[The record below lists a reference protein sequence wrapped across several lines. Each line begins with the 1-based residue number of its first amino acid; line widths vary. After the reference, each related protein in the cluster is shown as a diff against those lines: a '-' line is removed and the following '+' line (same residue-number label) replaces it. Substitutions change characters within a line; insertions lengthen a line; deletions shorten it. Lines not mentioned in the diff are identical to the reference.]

1 MSISPFHVW
10 AIVRLLP
17 NMQRV
22 VVNRFRRR
30 SDGEECLHLLRRSMP
45 NLKYVMLYSP
55 PGQDIGV
62 MMDAISQDWEMFSED
77 GNAEVAKMMQ
87 DLRKALNHQPLP
99 KVRALLRSKVEAI
112 SQIHPE
118 VYDTD
123 VRNTIEIRLTRWAC
137 TVHELPGSFALPTS
151 YWNL

>member
-1 MSISPFHVW
+1 
-10 AIVRLLP
+10 
-17 NMQRV
+17 
-22 VVNRFRRR
+22 
-30 SDGEECLHLLRRSMP
+30 
-45 NLKYVMLYSP
+45 
-55 PGQDIGV
+55 
-62 MMDAISQDWEMFSED
+62 MDAISQDWEMFSED